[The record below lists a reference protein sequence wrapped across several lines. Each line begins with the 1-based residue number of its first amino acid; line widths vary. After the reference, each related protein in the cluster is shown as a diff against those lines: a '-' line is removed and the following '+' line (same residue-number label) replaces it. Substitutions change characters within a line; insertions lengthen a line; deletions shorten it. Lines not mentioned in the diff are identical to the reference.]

1 MQNDFIYDILT
12 NIYGKGI
19 LIMKDKYTMTQE
31 ENVLI
36 GKRLLVDVVY
46 KSANLEGIAV
56 IFADKI
62 NIKMK

>member
-1 MQNDFIYDILT
+1 
-12 NIYGKGI
+12 
-19 LIMKDKYTMTQE
+19 MKDKYTMTQE

-46 KSANLEGIAV
+46 KSAKLEEIAV
-56 IFADKI
+56 TFADKI

>member
-1 MQNDFIYDILT
+1 
-12 NIYGKGI
+12 
-19 LIMKDKYTMTQE
+19 MKDKNTMTQE

-46 KSANLEGIAV
+46 KSANLEEIAV
-56 IFADKI
+56 TFADKI

>member
-1 MQNDFIYDILT
+1 
-12 NIYGKGI
+12 
-19 LIMKDKYTMTQE
+19 MKDKYTMTQE

-56 IFADKI
+56 TFANKI

>member
-1 MQNDFIYDILT
+1 MQNNFIYDILN
-12 NIYGKGI
+12 NIYGKGN

-46 KSANLEGIAV
+46 KSANLEEIV
-56 IFADKI
+56 VTFADKI

>member
-1 MQNDFIYDILT
+1 MQNNFIYDILT
-12 NIYGKGI
+12 NIYGKGN

-46 KSANLEGIAV
+46 KSTNLEEIAV
-56 IFADKI
+56 TFADKI

>member
-1 MQNDFIYDILT
+1 
-12 NIYGKGI
+12 
-19 LIMKDKYTMTQE
+19 MKDKYTMTQE

-46 KSANLEGIAV
+46 KSANLEEIV
-56 IFADKI
+56 VTFADKI